1 MTAQLIFDFPRLG
14 HYSLDRFVG
23 DLGEQALAVRGEP
36 LWISGAAESGKSHLL
51 QGLCQTVE
59 AEQARA
65 VYLNL
70 EPTLDPA
77 ILRDLAAFDLV
88 ALDQLD
94 AVIGQ
99 PDWELALFDLD
110 NSVRDLGGSW
120 LVLASETPLPKI
132 SFQLADFASRARAM
146 HWMQTGQLTDDEKV
160 VVLKR
165 VAQETGFQLPDEV
178 LRFLLDRAPREIGTL
193 IGLLNR
199 LAKESLRAHRRLT
212 VPFLKQ
218 ILEL

>member
-14 HYSLDRFVG
+14 QYSLERFVG
-23 DLGEQALAVRGEP
+23 DLGEKALALRGES

-65 VYLNL
+65 VYLAL
-70 EPTLDPA
+70 EPTLDPG
-77 ILRDLAAFDLV
+77 ILRDLSEFDLV

-99 PDWELALFDLD
+99 PGWELALFDLN
-110 NSVRDLGGSW
+110 NSVRHLGGSW
-120 LVLASETPLPKI
+120 LVLASETPLPKV

-160 VVLKR
+160 AVLKR
-165 VAQETGFQLPDEV
+165 VAHEAGFHLPDEV
-178 LRFLLDRAPREIGTL
+178 LGFLLHRAPREIGTL

-199 LAKESLRAHRRLT
+199 LAQESLRAHRRLT

>member
-1 MTAQLIFDFPRLG
+1 
-14 HYSLDRFVG
+14 
-23 DLGEQALAVRGEP
+23 
-36 LWISGAAESGKSHLL
+36 
-51 QGLCQTVE
+51 
-59 AEQARA
+59 
-65 VYLNL
+65 
-70 EPTLDPA
+70 
-77 ILRDLAAFDLV
+77 
-88 ALDQLD
+88 
-94 AVIGQ
+94 
-99 PDWELALFDLD
+99 
-110 NSVRDLGGSW
+110 
-120 LVLASETPLPKI
+120 
-132 SFQLADFASRARAM
+132 M

>member
-1 MTAQLIFDFPRLG
+1 
-14 HYSLDRFVG
+14 
-23 DLGEQALAVRGEP
+23 
-36 LWISGAAESGKSHLL
+36 
-51 QGLCQTVE
+51 
-59 AEQARA
+59 

-199 LAKESLRAHRRLT
+199 LAKESLRAQRRLT